1 MRAVDGIHDLG
12 GMDGFGPVEVEP
24 NEPVFHAEWERRA
37 AGTTFAFFMMGVV
50 NGGQF
55 RHSIERMDPAHY
67 LGSSYYEHWATG
79 VATRLLEV
87 GKLTIDELEAKAGG
101 RFPLSRPEQAATV
114 EDPGPDVDAPRFGP
128 GDAVRVRN
136 VHPAGHTRCP
146 RYIRGRRGTVIRND
160 KIASV
165 PDVEAHTDG
174 RRRKEPTYSV
184 AFDAAELWGADG
196 ERGVTIHVDLWDSY
210 LEPAL

>member
-1 MRAVDGIHDLG
+1 
-12 GMDGFGPVEVEP
+12 
-24 NEPVFHAEWERRA
+24 
-37 AGTTFAFFMMGVV
+37 MGVV